1 MTSDSEEGLTMAI
14 RSGGAPLHVAAGIRE
29 FARATPAETAVIDG
43 GRRFTFAALHERS
56 NRLACGLL
64 TAGLRPGAR
73 VAVLLGNRAEY
84 LEAAAAT
91 AKAGLVLVPV
101 NPRSTPA
108 EVEYVLG
115 HSGAAAV
122 LMQDGLGALLPEDA
136 PGPRISVGG
145 VDAPDYEAFLAA
157 ADAVDPLVE
166 VDELDPWTIVYT
178 SGTTGRPKGVVL
190 SHRARALTFIT
201 SAREWGYGPG
211 SRSVAVAP
219 MYHGAGMSYSYG
231 PVWAGGSV
239 TILPRWDPEQFL
251 HLVERDAA
259 QVSFLV
265 PTHAQTL
272 RAHAEDALRGP
283 ATASLRTLYF
293 NAAPLAVALK
303 TWVLDALPHVGVHE
317 LYGSTEAGVVANL
330 RPADAARKAGTVGP
344 PWLHTEVRLVGPDGE
359 EVGPG
364 EPGEL
369 FSRAPWLMTGYLD
382 DPAATA
388 ACTTADGFL
397 SAGDLATVDDEGH
410 LAIVGRTKDMIITGG
425 VNVHPR
431 EIEELI
437 AAHPGVAEVAVVGLT
452 DTTWGEAVT
461 AFVVPRRPGLDLADV
476 AGGLEGRL
484 ARYKLPRGWHL
495 LDELPHSTAGKV
507 LKRELKAA
515 WDPTGM

>member
-1 MTSDSEEGLTMAI
+1 MAI

-29 FARATPAETAVIDG
+29 FARATPGATAVVDG
-43 GRRFTFAALHERS
+43 ERRFTFAALHERS

-64 TAGLRPGAR
+64 DGGLRPGDR
-73 VAVLLGNRAEY
+73 VAVLLTNRAEY

-101 NPRSTPA
+101 NPRSTPPEA
-108 EVEYVLG
+108 AYVLG
-115 HSGAAAV
+115 HAGVRAV
-122 LMQDGLGALLPEDA
+122 LLQDGLGALLPDDA
-136 PGPRISVGG
+136 PPLRISVGG
-145 VDAPDYEAFLAA
+145 ADAPDYEAFLAA
-157 ADAVDPLVE
+157 ASAADPQVE

-190 SHRARALTFIT
+190 SHRARALTFAA
-201 SAREWGYGPG
+201 SDREWGYGPG

-231 PVWAGGSV
+231 PVWCGGSV
-239 TILPRWDPEQFL
+239 TILPRWDPERFL
-251 HLVERDAA
+251 HLTRRDAA
-259 QVSFLV
+259 SVAFLV

-272 RAHAEDALRGP
+272 RALDEDVLRGD

-293 NAAPLAVALK
+293 NAAPLSVALK
-303 TWVLDALPHVGVHE
+303 RWVLDGLPGVGVHE

-330 RPADAARKAGTVGP
+330 RPPDAARKAGTVGP
-344 PWLHTEVRLVGPDGE
+344 PWLFTEVRLVGEDGA
-359 EVGPG
+359 EVGAG

-369 FSRAPWLMTGYLD
+369 FSRSPWLMSGYLD

-410 LAIVGRTKDMIITGG
+410 LTIVGRRKDMIITGG
-425 VNVHPR
+425 VNVYPR

-437 AAHPGVAEVAVVGLT
+437 AAHPGVAEVAVVGLA

-461 AFVVPRRPGLDLADV
+461 AFVVPRRPGLDLAAV
-476 AGGLEGRL
+476 ATGLEGVL

-495 LDELPHSTAGKV
+495 VDELPHSSAGKV
-507 LKRELKAA
+507 LKRELRATWA
-515 WDPTGM
+515 GGGPTIRG

>member
-1 MTSDSEEGLTMAI
+1 MAI
-14 RSGGAPLHVAAGIRE
+14 RSGGAPLHVAGGIRQ
-29 FARATPAETAVIDG
+29 FARATPSATAVIDG
-43 GRRFTFAALHERS
+43 ERRFTFAALHERS

-64 TAGLRPGAR
+64 DAGLRPGDR
-73 VAVLLGNRAEY
+73 LAVLLGNRAEY

-101 NPRSTPA
+101 NPRATPP
-108 EVEYVLG
+108 EVAYLLH

-122 LMQDGLGALLPEDA
+122 LLQDGLGALLPDDA
-136 PGPRISVGG
+136 PALRISVGG
-145 VDAPDYEAFLAA
+145 TDAPDYETFLATA
-157 ADAVDPLVE
+157 TATDPQVE

-190 SHRARALTFIT
+190 SHRARALTFT
-201 SAREWGYGPG
+201 ASAMEWGYGPG

-239 TILPRWDPEQFL
+239 TILPKWDPQRFL
-251 HLVERDAA
+251 HLVRRDSAN
-259 QVSFLV
+259 VSFLV

-272 RAHAEDALRGP
+272 RALDEDALRGD

-293 NAAPLAVALK
+293 NAAPLSVTLK
-303 TWVLDALPHVGVHE
+303 NWVLDGLPHVGVHE

-344 PWLHTEVRLVGPDGE
+344 PWLYTDVRLVGDDGA
-359 EVGPG
+359 EVGVG

-388 ACTTADGFL
+388 ACTTDDGFL

-410 LAIVGRTKDMIITGG
+410 IAIVGRKKDMIITGG
-425 VNVHPR
+425 VNVYPR

-437 AAHPGVAEVAVVGLT
+437 AAHPGVAEVAVVGLA

-461 AFVVPRRPGLDLADV
+461 AFVVARGPGLDLAEV
-476 AGGLEGRL
+476 AGGLDGRL
-484 ARYKLPRGWHL
+484 ARYKLPRDWHL
-495 LDELPHSTAGKV
+495 VDELPHSTAGKI
-507 LKRELKAA
+507 LKRELQAT
-515 WDPTGM
+515 WSPLRS